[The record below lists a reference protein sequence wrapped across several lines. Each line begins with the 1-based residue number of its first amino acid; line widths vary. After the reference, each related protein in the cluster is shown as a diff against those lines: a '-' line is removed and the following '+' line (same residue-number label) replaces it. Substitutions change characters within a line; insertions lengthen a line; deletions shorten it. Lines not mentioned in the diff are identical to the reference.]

1 MQTVQ
6 VTESAQPKS
15 PITTGFVL
23 TGLQKGILLV
33 VILGLLY
40 LRLTL
45 RRRKRESVCPHCGT
59 RNPSH
64 LANCR
69 NCSAPLFRE

>member
-1 MQTVQ
+1 MQTIQ
-6 VTESAQPKS
+6 IAEAPQTPK
-15 PITTGFVL
+15 PHNAGFAF

-33 VILGLLY
+33 LILGLLY

-45 RRRKRESVCPHCGT
+45 RRRKRDTICSHCGT
-59 RNPSH
+59 RNPHH